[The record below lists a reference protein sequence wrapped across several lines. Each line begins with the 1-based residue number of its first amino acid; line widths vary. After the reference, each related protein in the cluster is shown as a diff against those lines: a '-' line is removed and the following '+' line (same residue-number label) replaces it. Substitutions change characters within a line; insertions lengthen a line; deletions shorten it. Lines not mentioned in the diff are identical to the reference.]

1 MDVLRARG
9 GYDLLPGPGDPN
21 QAGTGG
27 SGLALPLL
35 ANKFGRVSYARNNFR
50 APGVPMH
57 NIGYL
62 AAFLTTFAF
71 LPQAIKTIRT
81 RDTAGVSLLMYAS
94 MTMGIVFWLL
104 HGIHLGDYAL
114 IGANSVTLF
123 LAVPILVIVAGN
135 VLAERRRLGAAAEAS
150 RQLDRSL

>member
-1 MDVLRARG
+1 MRGICPAR
-9 GYDLLPGPGDPN
+9 PV
-21 QAGTGG
+21 
-27 SGLALPLL
+27 PL
-35 ANKFGRVSYARNNFR
+35 
-50 APGVPMH
+50 ME
-57 NIGYL
+57 NIGYI

-94 MTMGIVFWLL
+94 MTVGIVFWLL

-123 LAVPILVIVAGN
+123 LALPILIIVASN
-135 VLAERRRLGAAAEAS
+135 TLAEKRRLRAAAAAAK
-150 RQLDRSL
+150 QLDRGL

>member
-1 MDVLRARG
+1 MD
-9 GYDLLPGPGDPN
+9 
-21 QAGTGG
+21 
-27 SGLALPLL
+27 
-35 ANKFGRVSYARNNFR
+35 
-50 APGVPMH
+50 

-62 AAFLTTFAF
+62 AAFLTTVAF

-81 RDTAGVSLLMYAS
+81 RDTSGLSLAMYACL
-94 MTMGIVFWLL
+94 TVGIVMWLL

-123 LAVPILVIVAGN
+123 LALPILIIVASN
-135 VLAERRRLGAAAEAS
+135 TLAEKRRLRAAAEAS

>member
-1 MDVLRARG
+1 ME
-9 GYDLLPGPGDPN
+9 
-21 QAGTGG
+21 
-27 SGLALPLL
+27 
-35 ANKFGRVSYARNNFR
+35 
-50 APGVPMH
+50 

-81 RDTAGVSLLMYAS
+81 RDTAGVSLVMYAS
-94 MTMGIVFWLL
+94 MTVGIVFWLL

-123 LAVPILVIVAGN
+123 LALPILIIVASN
-135 VLAERRRLGAAAEAS
+135 TLAEKRRLRTAAAAANKM
-150 RQLDRSL
+150 DRGL

>member
-1 MDVLRARG
+1 MRGIVSRPPGAFMD
-9 GYDLLPGPGDPN
+9 
-21 QAGTGG
+21 
-27 SGLALPLL
+27 
-35 ANKFGRVSYARNNFR
+35 
-50 APGVPMH
+50 
-57 NIGYL
+57 NIGYI

-94 MTMGIVFWLL
+94 NTVGIVFWLL

-123 LAVPILVIVAGN
+123 LALPILIIVASN
-135 VLAERRRLGAAAEAS
+135 TLAEKRRLRAAAEAS
-150 RQLDRSL
+150 RQLDRGL

>member
-114 IGANSVTLF
+114 IGANSVL
-123 LAVPILVIVAGN
+123 
-135 VLAERRRLGAAAEAS
+135 S
-150 RQLDRSL
+150 RGFRSGTQTPPFGENIPRHDDEDRHRKK